1 MLKNMKEVNVRFL
14 ITALTAWLIAS
25 VLLLILA
32 SACVSLSGMGEEG
45 LGYVNSALSFLAA
58 LAAGAAA
65 IRARKKRA
73 VYTGLVS
80 GVTITIIALT
90 LGYII
95 SGRDIAPD
103 GVLSVATFTLS
114 GALLGSVLF
123 SGGAEKSAKR
133 HHGKGRGGDKLD
145 LHNRRT

>member
-1 MLKNMKEVNVRFL
+1 MLKNMKEMDVRFL
-14 ITALTAWLIAS
+14 LTAFTAWLITSA
-25 VLLLILA
+25 LLLVIS

-45 LGYVNSALSFLAA
+45 LGYINSALSFLAA

-65 IRARKKRA
+65 IRARKKGA
-73 VYTGLVS
+73 LYTGLVA
-80 GVTITIIALT
+80 GVTITIISLT

-123 SGGAEKSAKR
+123 SGRAGKAPNRHQGKSRGAV
-133 HHGKGRGGDKLD
+133 KLD
-145 LHNRRT
+145 LHNRRK